1 MNFSELPADIIC
13 MIARMLVPRHG
24 KSYKTWKAG
33 IPLLSICRP
42 WRFVAKPSLYSWA
55 VVECHDS
62 CADEPGTD
70 ITDGGGD
77 LAGKKW
83 LSNIGF
89 IGSLG
94 DIRELRALE
103 LILETPVDIAAFV
116 HHAMSMATTK
126 LSCLSSVV
134 SLKLQ
139 FNADPLEPVATA
151 LPRVQ
156 RLEIF
161 SSQMSEGGRF
171 VDLFCASLLRI
182 YARQLR
188 VLHNQL
194 HTSMQLPELSGQLE
208 SLRLW
213 LPESGPKRLPR
224 INTAS
229 IKHLF
234 IDSVPDELPWESFS
248 DPMAPGYISFDSLR
262 SLELRGNCMVFTPEA
277 LSPTA
282 RAPPAANRP
291 RFLFPRLDTLRLE
304 LCSSVYLE
312 LLRDWR
318 PTAVKSLH
326 LAGALAHLCQLPLMQ
341 LESAHSLSIMVACAT
356 EREQEELYALT
367 NHLFGDMKPAHY
379 SALHLCDAP
388 FAIDFSLIR
397 WTNLTY
403 LNYGALIDLA
413 DVLSLLPRLPR
424 LQTLELTLLSVGSMC
439 DEIAGGMSTVRQQQT
454 LEPLATQ
461 LVKLDVYERFSQHTF
476 AFVATIFTYLALRI
490 RTLRTIETYG
500 RFKDAIHT
508 ALQES
513 AATHPHLASI
523 KTKHCKW

>member
-1 MNFSELPADIIC
+1 

-55 VVECHDS
+55 IVECHDS

-77 LAGKKW
+77 LAGTKW

-89 IGSLG
+89 IESLG

-103 LILETPVDIAAFV
+103 LILDTPVDIAAFV

-126 LSCLSSVV
+126 LSCLPSVV

-139 FNADPLEPVATA
+139 FNADPLESEDREGDEDDDDVDTDHYSTSGRHRHSSILAHAESVATAVATA

-171 VDLFCASLLRI
+171 IDLFCASLLRI

-188 VLHNQL
+188 VLHNQF
-194 HTSMQLPELSGQLE
+194 HASMQLPELSGQLE

-282 RAPPAANRP
+282 RAPPAANGP

-318 PTAVKSLH
+318 PTAVKSLY
-326 LAGALAHLCQLPLMQ
+326 LAGALAHLRQLPLMQ

-403 LNYGALIDLA
+403 LNYGAQIDLA

-439 DEIAGGMSTVRQQQT
+439 DEIAGG
-454 LEPLATQ
+454 
-461 LVKLDVYERFSQHTF
+461 
-476 AFVATIFTYLALRI
+476 
-490 RTLRTIETYG
+490 
-500 RFKDAIHT
+500 
-508 ALQES
+508 
-513 AATHPHLASI
+513 
-523 KTKHCKW
+523 